1 MHIDGA
7 CHCGQV
13 QYTAEIDPARVVV
26 CHCSDCQTMS
36 GSAFRVIAFTLED
49 RFQLTRGTIKAYIK
63 TSADSGRPREQGF
76 CADCG
81 TGLYATAPGA
91 DPKVYGVRLGT
102 IRQRDQ
108 LKPRRQIWCRSAQP
122 WLAEIAALPSID
134 GQP

>member
-63 TSADSGRPREQGF
+63 TSADSVQ
-76 CADCG
+76 
-81 TGLYATAPGA
+81 
-91 DPKVYGVRLGT
+91 KVVD
-102 IRQRDQ
+102 IV
-108 LKPRRQIWCRSAQP
+108 KAKS
-122 WLAEIAALPSID
+122 
-134 GQP
+134 